1 MRMRA
6 GDFCHR
12 EVVVASAHELVTDVA
27 RRMRAHHVGSV
38 VVVERSLG
46 AQIPI
51 GVVTDRDIV
60 VELVALDAARIAQAV
75 VGDLLVGKVV
85 TAHEDEDLDD
95 AISRMRTHGVRRLPI
110 VTETGAL
117 LGIICVDDL
126 VDHIAEQVS
135 RLAALLSDQRDR
147 ERQAR
152 PTRRAMVR
160 SLKDVSAT

>member
-12 EVVVASAHELVTDVA
+12 EVVVASAHELITDVA

-38 VVVERSLG
+38 VVVEQALG
-46 AQIPI
+46 ERIPV
-51 GVVTDRDIV
+51 GVITDRDIV
-60 VELVALDAARIAQAV
+60 VELVALDAARMEQAV
-75 VGDLLVGKVV
+75 VSDILVGRLV

-95 AISRMRTHGVRRLPI
+95 AISRMRAHGVRRLPI
-110 VTETGAL
+110 VTERGAL

-126 VDHIAEQVS
+126 VDQIAEQVS

-147 ERQAR
+147 ERQTRPAR
-152 PTRRAMVR
+152 RTMVR
-160 SLKDVSAT
+160 SQNGVPET

>member
-6 GDFCHR
+6 GDFCQR

-38 VVVERSLG
+38 VVVEQALG
-46 AQIPI
+46 ERIPV
-51 GVVTDRDIV
+51 GVITDRDIV
-60 VELVALDAARIAQAV
+60 IELVALDAARMEQAV
-75 VGDLLVGKVV
+75 VSDILVGRVV

-95 AISRMRTHGVRRLPI
+95 AISRMQAHGVRRLPI
-110 VTETGAL
+110 VTERGSL

-126 VDHIAEQVS
+126 VDQIAEQVS

-147 ERQAR
+147 ERQTRPAR
-152 PTRRAMVR
+152 RIMVR
-160 SLKDVSAT
+160 SQKDVPVT